1 MKDEHKIQNTILLK
15 KLIVITIIMF
25 FFGYALVPIYKKIC
39 DVTGVNFITKKEQN
53 IENTQVDISR
63 NINIEFD
70 SNSRGKF
77 GWKLEAKEKKISV
90 HPGQLIQTEYF
101 LHNPS
106 RHSVSAQAI
115 PSYGPQ
121 IAAKY
126 ISKLECFCFRQQEIK
141 PGQTLRLPV
150 LFKVSSELPKEI
162 HTITLSY
169 TMFEIGGTN
178 NTKIKDRVEINE
190 FIKSST

>member
-1 MKDEHKIQNTILLK
+1 MLMKDEHKIQNTILLK

-90 HPGQLIQTEYF
+90 
-101 LHNPS
+101 
-106 RHSVSAQAI
+106 
-115 PSYGPQ
+115 
-121 IAAKY
+121 
-126 ISKLECFCFRQQEIK
+126 
-141 PGQTLRLPV
+141 
-150 LFKVSSELPKEI
+150 
-162 HTITLSY
+162 
-169 TMFEIGGTN
+169 
-178 NTKIKDRVEINE
+178 
-190 FIKSST
+190 